1 MLDFTVRALT
11 WVLSVC
17 MLSPRGR
24 HRAESVPAPP
34 APATNVTASPRPP
47 RSTERLGGSPNAT
60 ARPRTSTLTHASTF
74 TLEERHRRRATR
86 GLRERRRAL
95 YLASLGFD
103 TEPPVFVRAQG
114 LAGHAVAAR

>member
-24 HRAESVPAPP
+24 HRAESVPASP
-34 APATNVTASPRPP
+34 APVTRVTTSPRPP
-47 RSTERLGGSPNAT
+47 CLTECLGGSPNAT
-60 ARPRTSTLTHASTF
+60 ARPRASTLTHASAL

-103 TEPPVFVRAQG
+103 TEPPVSARAQG
-114 LAGHAVAAR
+114 PAGHAVAAR

>member
-24 HRAESVPAPP
+24 HRAESVPASP
-34 APATNVTASPRPP
+34 APVTRVTASPRPP
-47 RSTERLGGSPNAT
+47 RSTERRGRCASAMT
-60 ARPRTSTLTHASTF
+60 RPRASTLTDASAL

-103 TEPPVFVRAQG
+103 IEPPVSMRAQG
-114 LAGHAVAAR
+114 PGSHAVAAR